1 MKQTFLQ
8 LCQRV
13 YLEGGISGMIT
24 TTQNQVGEAQ
34 RVATWVRSAYLEI
47 LNDQGLVW
55 TPLRKTVSVQLT
67 PGQGTY
73 TFDDFSL
80 PQGVQWDTRSMR
92 VAVNADLSDETFVN
106 HMAFR
111 QFRDYWLFSSRR
123 TVISR
128 PLNVSVD
135 DDTNLRIAPLPDQAY
150 WLDMQYEH
158 FPPSFEADTDTSVL
172 PERYDT
178 AIVWR
183 ALRHYGLFEAAPE
196 VVARADM
203 AYKET
208 MQQLWMDQA
217 PEVTA
222 GEPLC

>member
-1 MKQTFLQ
+1 VKQNFLQ
-8 LCQRV
+8 LCQRL
-13 YLEGGISGMIT
+13 YIEGGLSGQIT
-24 TTQNQVGEAQ
+24 STQNQNGEAL
-34 RVATWVRSAYLEI
+34 RVVTWVRSAYLEI

-55 TPLRKTVSVQLT
+55 KPIRKTVAVQLT
-67 PGQGTY
+67 DRVGVY
-73 TFDDFSL
+73 TFGDLNL

-92 VAVNADLSDETFVN
+92 VAINADFSDETFVI
-106 HMAFR
+106 HMAFKE
-111 QFRDYWLFSSRR
+111 FRDYWLFSSRR

-128 PLNVSVD
+128 PLNVAVD
-135 DDTNLRIAPLPDQAY
+135 DDTNLRIAPLPDGPY
-150 WLDMQYEH
+150 WLNMQYQQMPATFQDDGDE
-158 FPPSFEADTDTSVL
+158 SVL

-217 PEVTA
+217 PEVLV
-222 GEPLC
+222 GDPLC